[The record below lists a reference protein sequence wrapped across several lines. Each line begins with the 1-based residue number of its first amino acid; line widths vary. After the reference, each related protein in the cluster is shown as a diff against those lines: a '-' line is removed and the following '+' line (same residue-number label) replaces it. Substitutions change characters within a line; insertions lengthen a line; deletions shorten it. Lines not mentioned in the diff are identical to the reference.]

1 MRWKA
6 AAALAN
12 RSQASI
18 TRNAGLF
25 LLIMQE
31 VALCAEEFM
40 LKAIT
45 PAQVEE
51 IIALLN

>member
-1 MRWKA
+1 
-6 AAALAN
+6 
-12 RSQASI
+12 
-18 TRNAGLF
+18 
-25 LLIMQE
+25 